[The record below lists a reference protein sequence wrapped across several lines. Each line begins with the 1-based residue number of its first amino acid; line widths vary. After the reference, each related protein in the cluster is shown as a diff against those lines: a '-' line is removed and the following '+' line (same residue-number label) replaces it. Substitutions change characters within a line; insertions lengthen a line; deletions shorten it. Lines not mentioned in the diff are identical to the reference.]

1 MPLRG
6 TSLYTRRGLR
16 EHGIEWIPLERHR
29 SHSGSHTS
37 FVKLPLDV
45 RTDQVRA
52 WRVAS
57 SLGSSL
63 EPVPLRYSVPSA
75 RPKAGHSMATKKDT
89 WAGGFWE
96 ALTYAWMRRPGIR
109 VVPCTTSKYSIS
121 APGPSSR
128 GQSVPG
134 VEALPSTSVVT
145 HPWARQ
151 QQAWRRHMGDDLDL
165 ATVVPTEERPC

>member
-1 MPLRG
+1 
-6 TSLYTRRGLR
+6 
-16 EHGIEWIPLERHR
+16 
-29 SHSGSHTS
+29 
-37 FVKLPLDV
+37 
-45 RTDQVRA
+45 
-52 WRVAS
+52 
-57 SLGSSL
+57 
-63 EPVPLRYSVPSA
+63 
-75 RPKAGHSMATKKDT
+75 MATKKDT

-128 GQSVPG
+128 GQSVLG
-134 VEALPSTSVVT
+134 VEALSSTSVVT

-165 ATVVPTEERPC
+165 ATVVPTEEKDRAKKTVLKTAYHGVRSYGCTRSSCDGEGCCGWDRDLTVRCCGRYSGHIIRD